1 MLLRG
6 ELCTSGSAAVLS
18 RSARVSS
25 QLGSA
30 LERGNR
36 AGCPILWE
44 LGTCQ
49 GCCLKGQQLNIS
61 RGNSKNSLGGDP
73 GALRAPASLGLPQK
87 RLRCFPAG
95 SCKGPGEGKS
105 VRLKRCRIPEGFG
118 IPGASPA
125 HQHTASP
132 GSALLLGPR
141 CEWGGVGSVPWTGQG
156 GPQGCCLEGGLFFS
170 WSTGIWVKPQGF
182 G

>member
-1 MLLRG
+1 MGGCQKPGRECIFRSALRR

-30 LERGNR
+30 LERGNG
-36 AGCPILWE
+36 AGCPTLWE

-73 GALRAPASLGLPQK
+73 GALRAPASLGLPQN

-141 CEWGGVGSVPWTGQG
+141 CEWGGVGSVPRTGTRG
-156 GPQGCCLEGGLFFS
+156 SPRLSSVGRVVL
-170 WSTGIWVKPQGF
+170 
-182 G
+182 